1 MLQPV
6 IMILIILREAG
17 TKVMD
22 RYGDFAAADFDVP
35 WRAKRE
41 MRNFT
46 AYGYFYINLDVV

>member
-1 MLQPV
+1 
-6 IMILIILREAG
+6 MILIILREAG

-22 RYGDFAAADFDVP
+22 RYGDFAAADFDAADFDVP

-41 MRNFT
+41 MRNCT